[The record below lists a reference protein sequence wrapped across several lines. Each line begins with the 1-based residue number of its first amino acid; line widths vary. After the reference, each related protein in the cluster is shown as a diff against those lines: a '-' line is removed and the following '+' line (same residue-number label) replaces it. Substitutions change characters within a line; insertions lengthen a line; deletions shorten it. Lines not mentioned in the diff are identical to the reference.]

1 MAYIYQIINDIN
13 QKIYVGKT
21 EFSIEKRFKEHC
33 RDAFKNRNEKRP
45 LYAAMRKYG
54 IEHFHIEL
62 LEETD
67 NPEEREKFWI
77 EEKKSFKYGYNA
89 TVGGDGKRYADYELI
104 QTLYDDGL
112 SCKDIG
118 EITKYDHITIAN
130 ALEEK
135 NISKVER
142 LQRGHDFI
150 SKPVAKLDKHTLEII
165 EIYPSIREAER
176 QNGNT
181 QHISQVCQGKRK
193 TCKGYKWKYI
203 E

>member
-1 MAYIYQIINDIN
+1 
-13 QKIYVGKT
+13 
-21 EFSIEKRFKEHC
+21 
-33 RDAFKNRNEKRP
+33 
-45 LYAAMRKYG
+45 MRKYG

>member
-193 TCKGYKWKYI
+193 TCKGYKWKHI